1 MPSAKIVAQN
11 PGGSFNPL
19 SSLGQAGLSA
29 ATFEEAATVL
39 IFENAAS
46 TTATKTRT
54 LNEPGNRIEL
64 SLNFEKRNEG
74 LLILKKW
81 YSVIGKCVGL
91 LRYASENSIHIVNP
105 YPLMRRFSQCDA

>member
-19 SSLGQAGLSA
+19 SSLGHIELPAPA
-29 ATFEEAATVL
+29 PEEAATVS

-54 LNEPGNRIEL
+54 LYEPGNRIEF
-64 SLNFEKRNEG
+64 SLNF
-74 LLILKKW
+74 
-81 YSVIGKCVGL
+81 
-91 LRYASENSIHIVNP
+91 
-105 YPLMRRFSQCDA
+105 RRAK